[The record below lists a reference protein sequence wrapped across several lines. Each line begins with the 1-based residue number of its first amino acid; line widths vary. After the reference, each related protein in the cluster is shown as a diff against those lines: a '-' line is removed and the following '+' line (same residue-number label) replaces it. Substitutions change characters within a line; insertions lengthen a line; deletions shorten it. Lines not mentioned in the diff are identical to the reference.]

1 MGASA
6 CLWTDDHGVKTGHR
20 QRTDPTNAAASTGAT
35 NVGGRTYVLVKEA
48 GMQSHL
54 IDAARPTLGTP
65 TARRRS
71 GPTLVPV
78 GDARWRVVME
88 GRIIGH
94 LDELTDV
101 GGARF
106 RASRYRRATGSLV
119 TVGEFF
125 RQRDAIDALR
135 YAC

>member
-1 MGASA
+1 MSIHSITEVRPAQNA
-6 CLWTDDHGVKTGHR
+6 
-20 QRTDPTNAAASTGAT
+20 PTAA
-35 NVGGRTYVLVKEA
+35 GRT
-48 GMQSHL
+48 
-54 IDAARPTLGTP
+54 
-65 TARRRS
+65 

-78 GDARWRVVME
+78 GDTRWRVLLG

-94 LDELTDV
+94 LDDLTDA

-106 RASRYRRATGSLV
+106 RASRYRRANGSLIP
-119 TVGEFF
+119 VGEFF